1 MMRREQ
7 RPRLLVA
14 LLLAASKASAPGG
27 CPRAHPA
34 RVNPN
39 VAVCLAGH
47 ARTFASAA
55 VQDGLLRHL
64 YRGAF
69 GANFTTFLYLKLHD
83 QSTKGATFEENQRTG
98 IHSTHQNASHVAEWG
113 RRLPNLAAMEVLT
126 HHVRFTNP
134 DRCGGG
140 EFVRDN
146 STGDAWRTEETF
158 QMLIGQIYNEYWCGA
173 AIANYT
179 AETGTAFDL
188 VIKSRPDECK
198 TIVNQNRTRV
208 AEIFVRASGMGKELK
223 PHMGEPDANCRPK
236 RKGADTPNC
245 TRPDVMLRLIRKRD
259 GLSGS
264 IPGAIPKACGF

>member
-1 MMRREQ
+1 MRRGQ

-34 RVNPN
+34 RANPN

-158 QMLIGQIYNEYWCGA
+158 QMLIGQIYNEY
-173 AIANYT
+173 
-179 AETGTAFDL
+179 
-188 VIKSRPDECK
+188 RPAWK
-198 TIVNQNRTRV
+198 
-208 AEIFVRASGMGKELK
+208 IFN
-223 PHMGEPDANCRPK
+223 P
-236 RKGADTPNC
+236 T
-245 TRPDVMLRLIRKRD
+245 
-259 GLSGS
+259 S
-264 IPGAIPKACGF
+264 I